1 MMRRWCAFG
10 VKRPARETVGE
21 SSCMHIMIV
30 VMIFTMIVKS
40 IAVSGM
46 ETFLQRVFHG
56 QLSVLR
62 CTDFFEKDF
71 SSVRNVL

>member
-21 SSCMHIMIV
+21 SSCMHVMII

-40 IAVSGM
+40 IAVSDDDPLNKKYNGCSGIIKY
-46 ETFLQRVFHG
+46 RIWI
-56 QLSVLR
+56 VL
-62 CTDFFEKDF
+62 K
-71 SSVRNVL
+71 